1 MQYVALLGRPNVG
14 KSTLFNKLIRSN
26 RAITHDRPGVTR
38 DRIEGIV
45 KRYPYTM
52 FKIIDTGG
60 VTLDER
66 HRIQEGP
73 RGIQG
78 FEHHILEHATLAIKQ
93 SSVLCLVVDGRAGL
107 HSMDKALAEYI
118 RIHNKPVIVVVNKV
132 DGIELEEVLCSEFY
146 ELGFPTIGISAEHG
160 VHIELLIEMISSYCS
175 VAEKSHQEEYSLK
188 IALLGRPNV
197 GKSSFINALLGENRM
212 IVQDHAGTTRDS
224 IDVVIKRGKERF
236 IFVDTAGVRK
246 RSKIEDTIERFSVN
260 ASIKSTTKADI
271 SLLIV
276 DAVEGITQQDK
287 RLLALL
293 YERKLP
299 CIVVVNKIDCITKS
313 MHRELAKDC
322 EHMLAIAS
330 TVPICYIS
338 ALTKQGIDA
347 IFPLCKRI
355 TSEMSLRVPTGQ
367 LNRCL
372 EGIIHAH
379 QPPIV
384 RNSRP
389 RFFYM
394 TQPEIAPP
402 TFVIFVS
409 DATRILDSYARYVE
423 KSIREHFGIE
433 YAPIRLHFRSSHTS
447 RERKRKRTQR

>member
-1 MQYVALLGRPNVG
+1 MEYVALLGRPNVG

-26 RAITHDRPGVTR
+26 RAITHDIPGVTR

-45 KRYPYTM
+45 RRYPYPS

-66 HRIQEGP
+66 HEVQEGP
-73 RGIQG
+73 LGIQG
-78 FEHHILEHATLAIKQ
+78 FEHSILQHAIKAIEQ
-93 SSVLCLVVDGRAGL
+93 SSVLCLVVDGKAGL
-107 HSMDKALAEYI
+107 HSMDKAIAEYI
-118 RIHNKPVIVVVNKV
+118 RVYNKPVLIAVNKV
-132 DGIELEEVLCSEFY
+132 DGVELEDKLCSEFY
-146 ELGFPTIGISAEHG
+146 ELGFPLLGISAEHN
-160 VHIELLIEMISSYCS
+160 VHLESLVEQIT
-175 VAEKSHQEEYSLK
+175 SHLSQTEIQEEPYSLK

-197 GKSSFINALLGENRM
+197 GKSSFINALLGEERM
-212 IVQDHAGTTRDS
+212 IVQDYAGTTRDS
-224 IDVVIKRGKERF
+224 VDVTIEQGDEKF

-246 RSKIEDTIERFSVN
+246 RGKIEESLERFSVN
-260 ASIKSTTKADI
+260 ASIKSTTKSDI

-299 CIVVVNKIDCITKS
+299 CIVVVNKIDCIQKKLR
-313 MHRELAKDC
+313 RELEKDC
-322 EHMLAIAS
+322 EHLLSIAS
-330 TVPICYIS
+330 TVPIRYIS
-338 ALTKQGIDA
+338 ALTKEGIDA
-347 IFPLCKRI
+347 ILPLCKVI
-355 TSEMSLRVPTGQ
+355 HNEMSLRVPTGQ

-372 EGIIHAH
+372 EGIVYKH

-394 TQPEIAPP
+394 TQPEINPP

-409 DATRILDSYARYVE
+409 DSTRILDSYARYVE
-423 KSIREHFGIE
+423 KHIRETFGIDH
-433 YAPIRLHFRSSHTS
+433 APIRLHFRSSHTP
-447 RERKRKRTQR
+447 RKRTGRKK